1 MVTVCFG
8 EFDGMTYVVVVRE
21 QQIVG
26 HCNHGDSTCFG
37 EFDGM
42 TYVFVVREQQIVGH
56 CNHGDSL
63 LW

>member
-8 EFDGMTYVVVVRE
+8 EFHGMTYVGVVRK
-21 QQIVG
+21 QQSSRSLSPWLQF
-26 HCNHGDSTCFG
+26 DLG

-42 TYVFVVREQQIVGH
+42 TYVRVLRDLQIVGH